1 MKTKYITLLILILT
15 HSYCF
20 MSCTRVSTPMHS
32 EIVLNDGWQVQS
44 AEKAMTDGQAL
55 SGEEVSTEGWYE
67 ATVPSTIMGVLT
79 DNGLYPDI
87 LEGTNYL
94 QADNTPFKGA
104 WWYRTTFTLPEM
116 GTNEFVKLLFDG
128 VNYRANIWLN
138 GVQLASQDSTFGTFR
153 TYDFD
158 ITPYVKQDNT
168 LAVEVFRAEDGE
180 PNIGFVD
187 WNPRPLDESMGI
199 FREVRVVTTG
209 KVDMKNTWVRT
220 DVNTQTLD
228 EADVFI
234 STQLQNLSDKAVKG
248 YLEGKIENIIFKL
261 PITLNAHETKTVE
274 LSPSNVP
281 KLHIHNP
288 RLWWCSTMG
297 SPELYNLNLAFTIDY
312 RVSCEEDITFGIRQ
326 IETYFTPDGHKGIVL
341 NGKNILIKSAGWTDD
356 IFLRDTP
363 ESNELQVNYVKDMNL
378 NSIRF
383 ENIWGTSQN
392 IYDLCDQ
399 YGLLALVGWS
409 CQWEWES
416 YMGIPDN
423 EFGCIYSDENIN
435 LLSQYFHDQVIWLRN
450 HPSVVAWLVGSDKLP
465 HPELEKK
472 YLALASQLD
481 DRPYI
486 GAAKTLVSDI
496 SGPTGT
502 KMNGPYEYVGPN
514 YWYIDTLYGGAFG
527 FNTETSPGP
536 SIPVYESIKRMVPP
550 SELWPMG
557 KSWDYHCTTSTTAMN
572 TMETMTKI
580 INEKLGEATTL
591 DSYLKSAHWLNYEAT
606 KSMFEAF
613 RVNKKEGTGIVQW
626 MLNSAWPSMYWQ
638 LYDYY
643 HIPTPAYYG
652 VKKGNLPCQLIYNY
666 KERAVYGVNETLQ
679 AEQDLKAV
687 VQLYS
692 LNSQLIFEADTIF
705 SLGDYDAKR
714 LIDIPVET
722 GNTFLKLA
730 LYNEAGEEIADNF
743 YVLSDT
749 EDTYQW
755 EKTDWVGTPLASYSN
770 FKPLRTLPQGNLSVS
785 PVGSSD
791 KRQVVFQ
798 LENRGDQI
806 VFFTEL
812 LLKDK
817 QGEVVYPVY
826 WEDNYISLMPGEK
839 RRISCRFNTEQLS
852 NTMDHLQVKGW
863 NIMEQSLNLN

>member
-1 MKTKYITLLILILT
+1 MKAKFFKLIILILT

-20 MSCTRVSTPMHS
+20 MSCTNVDNPIHNKV
-32 EIVLNDGWQVQS
+32 VLNDGWQVQA
-44 AEKAMTDGQAL
+44 AEQVMSDGQTL
-55 SGEEVSTEGWYE
+55 SSEQVSTEGWYE

-79 DNGLYPDI
+79 ANGLYEDI

-94 QADNTPFKGA
+94 QADNSPFKGA
-104 WWYRTTFTLPEM
+104 WWYRTTFTLPTM
-116 GTNEFVKLLFDG
+116 GGDEFVKLLFDG

-138 GVQLASQDSTFGTFR
+138 GVQLAGKDSVFGTFH
-153 TYDFD
+153 TYSFD
-158 ITPYVKQDNT
+158 ITPYAKEKNT

-199 FREVRVVTTG
+199 FREVSLVKTRQ
-209 KVDMKNTWVRT
+209 VDMTNTWVKT
-220 DVNTQTLD
+220 EVNTQTLD
-228 EADVFI
+228 EADLFI
-234 STQLQNLSDKAVKG
+234 STQLQNLSDHPVSG
-248 YLEGKIENIIFKL
+248 TLEGKIENIKFKV
-261 PITLNAHETKTVE
+261 PIALNPHESKTVM
-274 LSPSNVP
+274 LSPSDIP
-281 KLHIHNP
+281 QLHIEHP
-288 RLWWCSTMG
+288 RLWWCNTLG
-297 SPELYNLNLAFTIDY
+297 NPELYNLDLAFIINDK
-312 RVSCEEDITFGIRQ
+312 VSCEEDITFGIRQ
-326 IETYFTPDGHKGIVL
+326 IETYLTPDGHKGIML
-341 NGKNILIKSAGWTDD
+341 NGQRVLIKSAGWTDD

-465 HPELEKK
+465 HPRLEEK
-472 YLALASQLD
+472 YLELASQLD
-481 DRPYI
+481 NRPYI
-486 GAAKTLVSDI
+486 GAAKTLVSEI

-536 SIPVYESIKRMVPP
+536 SIPVYESIRRMVP
-550 SELWPMG
+550 SNELWPMG
-557 KSWDYHCTTSTTAMN
+557 KSWDYHCTTSTTDMN
-572 TMETMTKI
+572 TMNTMTQI
-580 INEKLGEATTL
+580 INEKLGEATDLET
-591 DSYLKSAHWLNYEAT
+591 YLKSAHWLNYEAT

-643 HIPTPAYYG
+643 NIPTPEIG
-652 VKKGNLPCQLIYNY
+652 
-666 KERAVYGVNETLQ
+666 RAHV
-679 AEQDLKAV
+679 
-687 VQLYS
+687 
-692 LNSQLIFEADTIF
+692 
-705 SLGDYDAKR
+705 
-714 LIDIPVET
+714 
-722 GNTFLKLA
+722 
-730 LYNEAGEEIADNF
+730 
-743 YVLSDT
+743 
-749 EDTYQW
+749 
-755 EKTDWVGTPLASYSN
+755 
-770 FKPLRTLPQGNLSVS
+770 
-785 PVGSSD
+785 
-791 KRQVVFQ
+791 
-798 LENRGDQI
+798 
-806 VFFTEL
+806 
-812 LLKDK
+812 
-817 QGEVVYPVY
+817 
-826 WEDNYISLMPGEK
+826 
-839 RRISCRFNTEQLS
+839 
-852 NTMDHLQVKGW
+852 
-863 NIMEQSLNLN
+863 